1 MKKIILGFILSF
13 SAVAFVG
20 CDMNDPNADKFASDP
35 EAGWVQFAQSGTEVV
50 YSLGCSADELS
61 TPIILSAPINE
72 QDLVVNYTIT
82 DIQGSSAALEISA
95 FVPAG
100 SRVGSFTVLN
110 PEVLTSDAEFVV
122 TLTSTD
128 REKVA
133 IGFPDTGIQSVT
145 FKIETLDFSDYFG
158 TYNTVENSFEGEF
171 NYETTI
177 TQGDE
182 PNELIITNVYGV
194 DTDSQT
200 SVFVNAD
207 GTLSFPAFEDNFL
220 YTATG
225 GIQRFVEGLS
235 GTADACSGE
244 IVINFNL
251 RSGPTSTSTGPY
263 NIVLTRQ

>member
-35 EAGWVQFAQSGTEVV
+35 EAGWVQFTQSGTVTR
-50 YSLGCSADELS
+50 LAGCDEITL
-61 TPIILSAPINE
+61 PITTSAPINDT
-72 QDLVVNYTIT
+72 DLEVFYTIT
-82 DIQGSSAALEISA
+82 DIDGSTANLETYARI
-95 FVPAG
+95 PAG
-100 SRVGSFTVLN
+100 SRTGEFVISN
-110 PEVLTSDAEFVV
+110 PEALTSGVEFTL
-122 TLTSTD
+122 TLTSTS
-128 REKVA
+128 RNNVTV
-133 IGFPDTGIQSVT
+133 GFPDTAAQ
-145 FKIETLDFSDYFG
+145 TLTVRVVPGNERFVA